1 MSQKHLYNKTQHM
14 FVCLCVCL
22 CVCLFQS
29 TDFISIAIEN
39 IVMPYFRANAWKCLV
54 EKEILYFYDF

>member
-1 MSQKHLYNKTQHM
+1 M
-14 FVCLCVCL
+14 